1 MSFQRVGKN
10 ILELLVLKKLLD
22 GDRAKIL
29 SGKLKDN
36 ASASDYLLKKNL
48 ISEEDLVKASA
59 ELLNIPFVRIQGRQ
73 LEPETLQT
81 IPYDFCQRFNI
92 VAFEKKGN
100 VVQAAVAK
108 PYFLKVGIRQGP
120 LHTIEQEKGIVVEIS
135 ATPKS
140 DFEWALLYYK
150 NRLSDESLPAVP
162 SAIKTSELPSIA
174 LSAKNID
181 PKAIAKFPKDIIA
194 KYQIA
199 VFSAEKG
206 LFKVGVV
213 DPYDSRVDQI
223 LKFIE
228 DKNQIKV
235 EKYHITKDDLDYIIE
250 NWGKD
255 KMGERV
261 SQSTAGAPSPIS
273 VKDELRF
280 SSPPVD
286 TFKDEKVLSSEIKNV
301 GGIYFFGDNAV
312 AAPQIGR
319 GENLRESTD
328 LKDLAGADETD
339 LDVFLGKQLS
349 SKEEMIGIIQTGYMP
364 KIVAGLFSL
373 GVKFR
378 ASDIHIEP
386 SKTRFRIRYRI
397 DGQMHEFF
405 YLPITLH
412 PPMISR
418 IKILSGLKIDEQRI
432 PQDGRLNVKAQ
443 NHEIDVRVSSFP
455 TVHGEKIVMR
465 LLDKT
470 TGKLTLEQL
479 GIGGESLKRLRAE
492 IDKPWGVII
501 ATGPT
506 GSGKTTTLYSIINSV
521 SKPNINIITLE
532 DPVEYDI
539 EGINQA
545 QVKPKIGFSFAEGL
559 RSVLRQDPNVI
570 MVGEIRDSETA
581 NLVTHAALTGHLV
594 LTTLHTNDASSALPR
609 LTNMKVEPFLI
620 TSSINAI
627 TAQRLVRKLCP
638 QCRKEANIPSEVRQE
653 INAELKKIDNPQF
666 FIAGK
671 GCDQC
676 FGGYLGR
683 VGLYE
688 VLTMSDK
695 IEQAALQNQPASHI
709 MKIAQDEGMITIRQ
723 DGILKSAQGLISLEE
738 ALKATND

>member
-1 MSFQRVGKN
+1 M
-10 ILELLVLKKLLD
+10 KKLLD
-22 GDRAKIL
+22 TDRAKIL

-48 ISEEDLVKASA
+48 VSEEDLVKASA

-73 LEPETLQT
+73 LELDTLQT
-81 IPYDFCQRFNI
+81 IPYDFCLHYNI
-92 VAFEKKGN
+92 IAFEKKGN

-108 PYFLKVGIRQGP
+108 PYFLSAGIKKGP

-135 ATPKS
+135 ATPRS
-140 DFEWALLYYK
+140 DFEWAMLYYK
-150 NRLSDESLPAVP
+150 NRLVDEKEPESKT
-162 SAIKTSELPSIA
+162 AIKTSELPTIA
-174 LSAKNID
+174 LSANNID
-181 PKAIAKFPKDIIA
+181 PKAIVKFPKDIIA

-199 VFSAEKG
+199 VFNAEKG
-206 LFKVGVV
+206 AFKVGIV
-213 DPYDSRVDQI
+213 DPYDSRVNQI

-235 EKYHITKDDLDYIIE
+235 EKYHITKDDLNYIIDF
-250 NWGKD
+250 WGKE

-261 SQSTAGAPSPIS
+261 SQGLVASPDQS
-273 VKDELRF
+273 QEKEELHF

-286 TFKDEKVLSSEIKNV
+286 SFKDEKVTSSEIRNV

-312 AAPQIGR
+312 AAPQIGKNE
-319 GENLRESTD
+319 GLHESID
-328 LKDLAGADETD
+328 LKDLGSADETN
-339 LDVFLGKQLS
+339 LDAFLGKQLS
-349 SKEEMIGIIQTGYMP
+349 SKEEMVSIIQTGYMP

-386 SKTRFRIRYRI
+386 SKTRFRVRYRI
-397 DGQMHEFF
+397 DGQMQEFF
-405 YLPITLH
+405 YLPISLH

-432 PQDGRLNVKAQ
+432 PQDGRLNVSAQ
-443 NHEIDVRVSSFP
+443 QHEIDVRVSSFP

-479 GIGGESLKRLRAE
+479 GIGGESLKRLRQE

-627 TAQRLVRKLCP
+627 IAQRLVRKLCP
-638 QCRKEANIPSEVRQE
+638 KCKKETNIPPEVRQE
-653 INAELKKIDNPQF
+653 ISEELKKIEHPEF
-666 FIAGK
+666 FVAGR

-688 VLTMSDK
+688 VLIMSDK

-709 MKIAQDEGMITIRQ
+709 AKIAESEGMVTIRQ
-723 DGILKSAQGLISLEE
+723 DGIAKAAQGLISLEE